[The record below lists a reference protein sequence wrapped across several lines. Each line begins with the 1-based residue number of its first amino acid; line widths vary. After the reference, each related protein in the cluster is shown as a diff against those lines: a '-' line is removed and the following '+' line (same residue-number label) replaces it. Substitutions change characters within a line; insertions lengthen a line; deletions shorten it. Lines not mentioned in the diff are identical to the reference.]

1 QHLGDAFAVK
11 VLKTLFLVKYVKDFK
26 STLRNLSVL
35 MLEEFN
41 QDIASHRQRL
51 EHALNLL
58 EQQTYIQ
65 RHGEFY
71 EYLTD
76 TEKDVET
83 EIKNTDVD
91 INDVVNELQ
100 KIVFDQIIKQTKI
113 RYSNQ
118 QDYNFTRKMDDRLY
132 SREYE
137 LAIHIISPFN
147 ENAANNTN
155 LRMQSMGRDELRV
168 IMPADARLMN
178 DLLMYKR
185 TEKYVRQNTSLV
197 QKDGIQQILGSKAL
211 QNQERLAEISQ
222 RIQRLVGESSLI
234 INGGDIDISS
244 TDGQSRIIS
253 GFHQLIE
260 YTYTNLS
267 MLRSIN
273 YSENDIGKYLNKAKD
288 GLLAND
294 VAPLTEAE
302 QEILAFIKANQRN
315 GGRTTIKAVIDK
327 FERKNYG
334 WYYAAILCNLALLA
348 SRGKIELRSDGNLL
362 EDAAIERALRN
373 TQSQNN
379 VIIDPQIEFSP
390 SQIRALKE
398 FYNEFFDKPA
408 PASEAK
414 LLAKETAEAFKSLF
428 IDLDKL
434 HSQKAHYPFLAT
446 LSAVLEKIKP
456 ISQQQ
461 SAWFFTEL
469 VKQAEALFELKENM
483 TAPVLSFMNGAAK
496 SLYDQ
501 ANAFLS
507 QQNAN
512 LNALDATEIQAIKLA
527 LADTLIYQG
536 NKIQRISQQLDGLK
550 TKLKQLHTQELE
562 QAVAKIEQLRQK
574 LRQSPEFALLNNAQ
588 QQELMQTFE
597 QSIAQLGQ
605 QQLIA
610 VIRDN
615 CRSFE
620 EKTFIQLSDKL
631 HDWLQPKPMPVEP
644 ITDKKEVQSSV
655 DNKVAEKKPEYI
667 KPSIA
672 SRDIKVNFAK
682 PWLLN
687 ESDVDDY
694 LKAMRDALLNEI
706 NTGKRINL

>member
-1 QHLGDAFAVK
+1 
-11 VLKTLFLVKYVKDFK
+11 
-26 STLRNLSVL
+26 
-35 MLEEFN
+35 
-41 QDIASHRQRL
+41 
-51 EHALNLL
+51 
-58 EQQTYIQ
+58 
-65 RHGEFY
+65 
-71 EYLTD
+71 
-76 TEKDVET
+76 
-83 EIKNTDVD
+83 
-91 INDVVNELQ
+91 
-100 KIVFDQIIKQTKI
+100 
-113 RYSNQ
+113 
-118 QDYNFTRKMDDRLY
+118 
-132 SREYE
+132 
-137 LAIHIISPFN
+137 
-147 ENAANNTN
+147 
-155 LRMQSMGRDELRV
+155 
-168 IMPADARLMN
+168 
-178 DLLMYKR
+178 
-185 TEKYVRQNTSLV
+185 
-197 QKDGIQQILGSKAL
+197 
-211 QNQERLAEISQ
+211 
-222 RIQRLVGESSLI
+222 

-446 LSAVLEKIKP
+446 LSAVLDKIKP

-469 VKQAEALFELKENM
+469 AKQEEALFELKENM

-655 DNKVAEKKPEYI
+655 DNKVAEKKPEYV